1 MSKAC
6 NQARGERACDVREVR
21 VGDDSAGR
29 WMENTAGYLT
39 TPPALGASGA
49 VNAIVLL
56 NALMFPAHTV
66 YLYFFIPVS

>member
-1 MSKAC
+1 M
-6 NQARGERACDVREVR
+6 Q
-21 VGDDSAGR
+21 SAGR

-56 NALMFPAHTV
+56 NALMYPTHTV
-66 YLYFFIPVS
+66 YLYFFLPVRGSRLPGKGQRQTRL